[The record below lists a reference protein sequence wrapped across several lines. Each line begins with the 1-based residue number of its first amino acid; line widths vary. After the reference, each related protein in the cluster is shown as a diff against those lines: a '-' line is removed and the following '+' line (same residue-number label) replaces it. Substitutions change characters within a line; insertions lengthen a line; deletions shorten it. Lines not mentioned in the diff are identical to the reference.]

1 MVAHKLPVILVPE
14 NPRPFLVSS
23 DIIYMIPYIHTD
35 NILTQ
40 KIKIVS
46 LKIVVLL

>member
-1 MVAHKLPVILVPE
+1 MVAHKLPVIPVPE
-14 NPRPFLVSS
+14 NPIPFLVSS
-23 DIIYMIPYIHTD
+23 DIIYMIPYIHAD
-35 NILTQ
+35 NIFTH